1 MHVNDFH
8 YTNMV
13 CPVASC
19 IDSGSKYVRHSTI
32 SGRNK
37 RIERIDVLL
46 LLFVWILLCCPP
58 PISVL
63 LRFMIAMIY
72 AEIIRTS
79 RVDWLIQEGRLEDHD
94 GTDDFSMGASPPF
107 PLNPAFKNARYGQN

>member
-1 MHVNDFH
+1 MTFTTRIWCALLLVVSTRDLN
-8 YTNMV
+8 T
-13 CPVASC
+13 
-19 IDSGSKYVRHSTI
+19 SGIPRSADVIKESNE
-32 SGRNK
+32 G
-37 RIERIDVLL
+37 IDVLL